1 MHIIYKK
8 ASVIY
13 MYNYHQEL
21 IKNSRNNSVEPSNK
35 KQVQQQK
42 KFNIKNFK
50 KNTCKSL
57 NDVENFLCNFSNT
70 LKYIKLIK
78 LLK

>member
-1 MHIIYKK
+1 
-8 ASVIY
+8 

-42 KFNIKNFK
+42 KFNIKNFQ

>member
-1 MHIIYKK
+1 
-8 ASVIY
+8 

>member
-1 MHIIYKK
+1 
-8 ASVIY
+8 
-13 MYNYHQEL
+13 MYNYPQGL
-21 IKNSRNNSVEPSNK
+21 TKNSRNNSVETSKK

-42 KFNIKNFK
+42 NFNIKNFK

>member
-1 MHIIYKK
+1 
-8 ASVIY
+8 

-42 KFNIKNFK
+42 KFNIKFNKFK
-50 KNTCKSL
+50 FFEIEYNSIFTTKNTEKFIFD
-57 NDVENFLCNFSNT
+57 N
-70 LKYIKLIK
+70 I
-78 LLK
+78 

>member
-1 MHIIYKK
+1 
-8 ASVIY
+8 

-42 KFNIKNFK
+42 KFNIKNIAHVLILVFD
-50 KNTCKSL
+50 NY
-57 NDVENFLCNFSNT
+57 VEG
-70 LKYIKLIK
+70 IKET
-78 LLK
+78 LLKGVVAKVYTVLNIE

>member
-1 MHIIYKK
+1 
-8 ASVIY
+8 

-21 IKNSRNNSVEPSNK
+21 IKNSRNNSVEPSKK